1 MVDEPI
7 FFISRRRRVA
17 AWSVHLFT
25 ASGAVFG
32 LLTLYAIHQHHY
44 LLAFWLMG
52 AAIIVDS
59 VDGILARRAQTKVA
73 APRIDGALL
82 DNILDYLNYVIAPAF
97 FLLVAEL
104 LPQGWGFVGTGIIV
118 LASAYQFT
126 QPEAKTED
134 HFFKGFPSYWNIVV
148 FYLFFW
154 QTPPTVNLIIVV
166 ALAVL
171 VFVPIKYVYPSRLDY
186 LTHNRWLRRAMLA
199 ATLLWGVATAV
210 LLLIY
215 PRTNFVM
222 VTLSIA
228 YAIFY
233 TAISLYRTFRPIEP
247 LPRPARK
254 NVIAERIEHLR
265 KLRQRRWPFRRRP

>member
-7 FFISRRRRVA
+7 YFISRRRRVA

-97 FLLVAEL
+97 FLLVSDL
-104 LPQGWGFVGTGIIV
+104 LPLGWSFVGTSIITLV
-118 LASAYQFT
+118 SAYQFT

-154 QTPPTVNLIIVV
+154 QTPPWVNLVI
-166 ALAVL
+166 VL
-171 VFVPIKYVYPSRLDY
+171 VLSVLIFVPIKYVYPSRLDY
-186 LTHNRWLRRAMLA
+186 LTHHRWLRRTMLA
-199 ATLLWGVATAV
+199 ATLLWGVATAA
-210 LLLIY
+210 LLWIY
-215 PRTNFVM
+215 PETNFVL

-254 NVIAERIEHLR
+254 NVIAERIERLR
-265 KLRQRRWPFRRRP
+265 KLRQRRWPFRRRR